1 MEKRDMAEKMVHS
14 KNLRAVIDSMF
25 LSETSML
32 AKHQLDSFNH
42 FIQVLIKDIVQQ
54 YNPVIIYGTFNE
66 ELGKHEQEIKISFGD
81 VAFHSPMIYENDGS
95 MVQMSPEIAR
105 LRSMSYSSNLHVDVL
120 VETTLRSGEKLEEI
134 EVKNKTFEKILV
146 GKIPIMVKSRYC
158 NGDNSEI
165 TKRNCQVDPGG
176 YFIITGSEKV
186 IISQERQAEN
196 KAFCF
201 PVSSVSGTRF
211 SHCVEVKSVPQE
223 GFMPAKP
230 VVLKIASKAN
240 ATGFCLYV
248 HFQGCR
254 KEIPLMI
261 IFKALGIESDRMACD
276 YVFGFKES
284 SIRTTLIGMLRASI
298 EEAEGITQPMALD
311 YIAKYLPVPMRIR
324 QGQPVSP
331 DMRIKHVR
339 HALIHDFLPHLGNNA
354 VQKAYYLGMMVKK
367 LLLYY
372 TKRSDEDDRDSFVNK
387 RVDTPGIMLGNLFRQ
402 SFTRLIKDATCILN
416 REINGGAW
424 KLTNNFHNIITNNN
438 IYKIL
443 KSNIIETNMKY
454 SLATGNWGV
463 KNTTIK
469 IGVAQV
475 LQRLSYL
482 GTLSHLRRI
491 NTPIDKT
498 TKMTKPRKLHPSTY
512 GYICPAETP
521 EGTSIGIVKNM
532 ALSCNITMDVSTSQ
546 IEKCI
551 REFDTFQPIE
561 SNIPGSAIY
570 INGTVIGTV
579 DDMIKLSKHL
589 IQLRRS
595 GIIHTHTGI
604 VPIYQDLELHI
615 YTSGGRLVRP
625 VFIVKNGNLVF
636 NEKHIQFIS
645 ENRHSWN
652 ELIVGNKDFEPAIE
666 YLDVQESGCS
676 MLCEH
681 PNNVYKNP
689 RYTHCEI
696 DPSLLLGIL
705 ASNIVFSNHNQSP
718 RNTYQSA
725 MGKQA
730 MGIYATNFRYR
741 MDMVSNTLWYPTQ
754 PVVMTHNS
762 KHMNMR
768 RIPNGSTVIIA
779 VSSDKGYNQED
790 SLMFNKSSIDRGL
803 FRSSFFRTYHV
814 EERKNQSTGEEEQ
827 FAKPNPNNTLQLR
840 HCSYDALS
848 EDGFP
853 IEGKYVK
860 GGDAIV
866 GKVVPMCNR
875 KKQTTTVFDKEFRD
889 NSTYI
894 RNNED
899 GIVDTKYVS
908 RNSDGYLF
916 CKAKIRSERR
926 PGIGDKFS
934 STCGQKGTIGMIY
947 KAEDMPYSKDGVT
960 PDIIM
965 NPHAFPS
972 RMTFGQL
979 LESLLGIECID
990 KAMHGDGTPFTNIS
1004 VDAIA
1009 SRLEKSGYDKYGES
1023 ELYSGETGKKLTT
1036 KIFMGPTFYQRLK
1049 HMVDDKF
1056 HARSTGPMV
1065 QMTRQPSEGRSRD
1078 GGLRM
1083 GEMERDCLLSHGV
1096 SQFQKEKFMELS
1108 DNFTVYTNSEGMM
1121 CSVNKKSNIVKSFT
1135 NKKTDDKGTISEHR
1149 IPYATKLFLHELQTM
1164 GIAARLQV
1172 VDENET

>member
-1 MEKRDMAEKMVHS
+1 MVHS
-14 KNLRAVIDSMF
+14 KQLRSVIDSMF
-25 LSETSML
+25 KDEQYLL
-32 AKHQLDSFNH
+32 VKHQIDSFDY
-42 FIQVLIKDIVQQ
+42 FITDLIQTIIQQ
-54 YNPVIIYGTFNE
+54 YNPIIIYGSFNE
-66 ELGKHEQEIKISFGD
+66 SLGKHEQEIHIGFGKI
-81 VAFHSPMIYENDGS
+81 ALHPPLIYENDGS

-105 LRSMSYSSNLHVDVL
+105 LRSMSYSSNLHVDVN
-120 VETTLRSGEKLEEI
+120 VETILRTGPSLENEDRKSK
-134 EVKNKTFEKILV
+134 VFEKILI
-146 GKIPIMVKSRYC
+146 GKIPIMVGSRFC
-158 NGDNSEI
+158 NQEHSKINKNTCI
-165 TKRNCQVDPGG
+165 IDPGG
-176 YFIITGSEKV
+176 HFIITGSEKV

-201 PVSSVSGTRF
+201 PVSAVSSTRF
-211 SHCVEVKSVPQE
+211 SHCVEVKSVPDI

-230 VVLKIASKAN
+230 ACVKIASKPTYHGYN
-240 ATGFCLYV
+240 LYV
-248 HFQGCR
+248 HFQGLR
-254 KEIPLMI
+254 KEIPLAI
-261 IFKALGIESDRMACD
+261 VFKALGAYSDKSIFE
-276 YVFGFKES
+276 YVFGS
-284 SIRTTLIGMLRASI
+284 NRPNIRKDLENMLVASI
-298 EEAEGITQPMALD
+298 EDGEYLTQPMALD
-311 YIAKYLPVPMRIR
+311 YISKYLPVPIRMR
-324 QGQPVSP
+324 QGQPITQ
-331 DMRIKHVR
+331 DMRIQHVR
-339 HALIHDFLPHLGNNA
+339 TALIHDFLPHLGDNTT
-354 VQKAYYLGMMVKK
+354 KKMFYLGMMVRK
-367 LLLYY
+367 LLLYF
-372 TKRSDEDDRDSFVNK
+372 TKNIEEDDRDSFENK

-402 SFTRLIKDATCILN
+402 SFTRLIKDATLILN
-416 REINGGAW
+416 REISGGAW
-424 KLTNNFHNIITNNN
+424 KLTNNFHNIITGNN

-463 KNTTIK
+463 KNATVK

-532 ALSCNITMDVSTSQ
+532 ALSCHITKDISTNHVKNIVINFESFKEIDS
-546 IEKCI
+546 K
-551 REFDTFQPIE
+551 DTTGYTTVF
-561 SNIPGSAIY
+561 
-570 INGTVIGTV
+570 INGIIIGFV
-579 DDMIKLSKHL
+579 NDMLQLAKHL
-589 IQLRRS
+589 VTLRRS
-595 GIIHTHTGI
+595 GILH
-604 VPIYQDLELHI
+604 IYTSIIPLYTDYELHI

-625 VFIVKNGNLVF
+625 LFIVENGKLVF
-636 NEKHIQFIS
+636 DERHI
-645 ENRHSWN
+645 EYMKNNKDSWN
-652 ELIVGNKDFEPAIE
+652 TLILGNDKEHIPQAIE
-666 YLDVQESGCS
+666 YIDVQESGSSLICS
-676 MLCEH
+676 NTNLIYQ
-681 PNNVYKNP
+681 NK

-696 DPSLLLGIL
+696 DPSLILGIL

-730 MGIYATNFRYR
+730 MGIYATNFRSR
-741 MDMVSNTLWYPTQ
+741 MDMIANILWYPTQ

-762 KHMNMR
+762 KHMNMQK
-768 RIPNGSTVIIA
+768 IPNGITVIIA

-827 FAKPNPNNTLQLR
+827 FAKPNPNNTLQMR
-840 HCSYDALS
+840 HCSYEALS

-853 IEGKYVK
+853 IEGKKVK

-866 GKVVPMCNR
+866 GKVVPMNNR
-875 KKQTTTVFDKEFRD
+875 KKPNNQSNVFDKEFRD
-889 NSTYI
+889 NSSYI

-899 GIVDTKYVS
+899 GIVDTKYIS
-908 RNSDGYLF
+908 RNSEGYLF

-926 PGIGDKFS
+926 PEIGDKFS
-934 STCGQKGTIGMIY
+934 SVHGQKGTIGMIY
-947 KAEDMPYSKDGVT
+947 KAEDMPYSKDGIT

-972 RMTFGQL
+972 RMTFAQL
-979 LESLLGIECID
+979 LESLLGIECVD

-1004 VDAIA
+1004 VDLIS
-1009 SRLEKSGYDKYGES
+1009 SRLEKSGYDKYGET
-1023 ELYSGETGKKLTT
+1023 ELYSGETGKKLNTS
-1036 KIFMGPTFYQRLK
+1036 IFMGPAFYQRLK

-1083 GEMERDCLLSHGV
+1083 GEMERDCLLAHGV
-1096 SQFQKEKFMELS
+1096 AQFQKEKFMELS
-1108 DNFTVYTNSEGMM
+1108 DNFTVFTNSDGLM
-1121 CSVNKKSNIVKSFT
+1121 CSVNKKENLVNSFT
-1135 NKKTDDKGTISEHR
+1135 DSNNNGTIAEHR

-1164 GIAARLQV
+1164 GIATHMESEQ
-1172 VDENET
+1172 

>member
-1 MEKRDMAEKMVHS
+1 MTIHS
-14 KNLRAVIDSMF
+14 KHLRSVIDCMF
-25 LSETSML
+25 RSETCL
-32 AKHQLDSFNH
+32 LVKHQVDSFDY
-42 FIQVLIKDIVQQ
+42 FISDLIQSIVKQ
-54 YNPVIIYGTFNE
+54 YNPIVIYGAFNE
-66 ELGKHEQEIKISFGD
+66 ELHKHEQEIRISFGSI
-81 VAFHSPMIYENDGS
+81 ALHPPLIYENDGS
-95 MVQMSPEIAR
+95 MIQMCPNMAR
-105 LRSMSYSSNLHVDVL
+105 LRSMSYSSNLHVDVV
-120 VETTLRSGEKLEEI
+120 VETTMRSGKTLEDVEVREK
-134 EVKNKTFEKILV
+134 KFEKILI
-146 GKIPIMVKSRYC
+146 GKIPIMVSSRYC
-158 NGDNSEI
+158 NTGNNKTSKKTCGI
-165 TKRNCQVDPGG
+165 DPGG
-176 YFIITGSEKV
+176 HFIITGSEKV

-201 PVSSVSGTRF
+201 HVSAVSGTRF
-211 SHCVEVKSVPQE
+211 SHCVEVKSVPEE

-230 VVLKIASKAN
+230 ACVKISSKPN
-240 ATGFCLYV
+240 HIGHTLYI
-248 HFQGCR
+248 HFQGLR

-261 IFKALGIESDRMACD
+261 MFKALGVESDKKACD
-276 YVFGFKES
+276 YVFAFRDS
-284 SIRTTLIGMLRASI
+284 TIRKNMIEMLAASI
-298 EEAEGITQPMALD
+298 EEVEGITQPMALD
-311 YIAKYLPVPMRIR
+311 YIAKYLPVPVRVR
-324 QGQPVSP
+324 QGQPVTQ
-331 DMRIKHVR
+331 DMRIQHVR
-339 HALIHDFLPHLGNNA
+339 NSITNDFLPHL
-354 VQKAYYLGMMVKK
+354 KDSSEKKSYYLGMMTRK
-367 LLLYY
+367 LLLYF
-372 TKRSDEDDRDSFVNK
+372 TKRINEDDRDSFENK

-402 SFTRLIKDATCILN
+402 SFTRLIKDATSILN
-416 REINGGAW
+416 REISGGAW
-424 KLTNNFHNIITNNN
+424 KITNNFHNIVTSNN

-463 KNTTIK
+463 KNATVK

-532 ALSCNITMDVSTSQ
+532 ALSCNITMDISSTQVETIVRNFNSFEDVSKGKS
-546 IEKCI
+546 
-551 REFDTFQPIE
+551 
-561 SNIPGSAIY
+561 GSAVF
-570 INGTVIGTV
+570 INGTIIGMV
-579 DDMIKLSKHL
+579 DNMLDLSRHL
-589 IQLRRS
+589 IYLRRS
-595 GIIHTHTGI
+595 CIIHAHTSI
-604 VPIYQDLELHI
+604 VPVYSDFELHI

-625 VFIVKNGNLVF
+625 LFIIENGKLIF
-636 NEKHIQFIS
+636 DDRHIKYMY
-645 ENRHSWN
+645 ETLCSWN
-652 ELIVGNKDFEPAIE
+652 EFVVGCSKFPPAIE
-666 YLDVQESGCS
+666 YIDVQEAGVS
-676 MLCEH
+676 MICEH
-681 PNNVYKNP
+681 PNNVHNIST
-689 RYTHCEI
+689 YTHCEI
-696 DPSLLLGIL
+696 DPSLILGIL

-730 MGIYATNFRYR
+730 MGIYATNFRHR
-741 MDMVSNTLWYPTQ
+741 MDMVANILWYPTRPLVQ
-754 PVVMTHNS
+754 THNS
-762 KHMNMR
+762 RHMNMHR
-768 RIPNGSTVIIA
+768 VPNGSIVIIA
-779 VSSDKGYNQED
+779 VASDKGYNQED

-827 FAKPNPNNTLQLR
+827 FAKPNPNNTLQMR
-840 HCSYDALS
+840 HCSYEALS

-853 IEGKYVK
+853 IEGRTVK

-866 GKVVPMCNR
+866 GKVVPMNNR
-875 KKQTTTVFDKEFRD
+875 KKPSTTTVFDKEFRD

-908 RNSDGYLF
+908 RNSEGYLF

-934 STCGQKGTIGMIY
+934 STHGQKGTIGMIY
-947 KAEDMPYSKDGVT
+947 KAEDMPYSKDGIT

-972 RMTFGQL
+972 RMTFAQL
-979 LESLLGIECID
+979 LESLLGIECVD

-1004 VDAIA
+1004 VDMV
-1009 SRLEKSGYDKYGES
+1009 SDRLEKSGYDRYGET
-1023 ELYSGETGKKLTT
+1023 ELYSGETGQKLNT

-1083 GEMERDCLLSHGV
+1083 GEMERDCLLAHGV
-1096 SQFQKEKFMELS
+1096 AQFQKEKFMELS
-1108 DNFTVYTNSEGMM
+1108 DNFTVFTNKDGMM
-1121 CSVNKKSNIVKSFT
+1121 CSVNKKENIVNSLLDSRGKDIG
-1135 NKKTDDKGTISEHR
+1135 NIWEHR

-1164 GIAARLQV
+1164 GIAAHLHS
-1172 VDENET
+1172 

>member
-1 MEKRDMAEKMVHS
+1 MAIHS
-14 KNLRAVIDSMF
+14 KHLRTVIDCMF
-25 LSETSML
+25 RSENCL
-32 AKHQLDSFNH
+32 LVKHQVDSFDY
-42 FIQVLIKDIVQQ
+42 FISDLIQDIVKQ
-54 YNPVIIYGTFNE
+54 YNPITIYGAYNE
-66 ELGKHEQEIKISFGD
+66 ELQKHEQEIQISFGTI
-81 VAFHSPMIYENDGS
+81 ALHPPLIYENDGS
-95 MVQMSPEIAR
+95 MVQMCPDIAR
-105 LRSMSYSSNLHVDVL
+105 LRSMSYSSNLHVDVIVNTTMRSGPNL
-120 VETTLRSGEKLEEI
+120 DEVETRE
-134 EVKNKTFEKILV
+134 KTFEKILI
-146 GKIPIMVKSRYC
+146 GKIPIMVSSRYC
-158 NGDNSEI
+158 NTGNNKTSKKTCGI
-165 TKRNCQVDPGG
+165 DPGG
-176 YFIITGSEKV
+176 HFIITGSEKV

-201 PVSSVSGTRF
+201 HVSAVSGTRF
-211 SHCVEVKSVPQE
+211 SHCVEVKSVPEE

-230 VVLKIASKAN
+230 ACVKISSKPN
-240 ATGFCLYV
+240 HIGHTLYV
-248 HFQGCR
+248 HFQGLR

-261 IFKALGIESDRMACD
+261 MFKALGVESDKKACD
-276 YVFGFKES
+276 YVFAFRDSTVRKNMIE
-284 SIRTTLIGMLRASI
+284 MLAASI
-298 EEAEGITQPMALD
+298 EEVDNITQPMALD
-311 YIAKYLPVPMRIR
+311 YIAKYLPVPVRVR
-324 QGQPVSP
+324 QGQPVTQ

-339 HALIHDFLPHLGNNA
+339 NSIINDFLPHLKDSSEK
-354 VQKAYYLGMMVKK
+354 KAYYLGMMTRK
-367 LLLYY
+367 LLLYF
-372 TKRSDEDDRDSFVNK
+372 TKRINEDDRDSFENK

-402 SFTRLIKDATCILN
+402 SFTRLIKDATSILN
-416 REINGGAW
+416 REISGGAW
-424 KLTNNFHNIITNNN
+424 KITNNFHNIVTSNN

-463 KNTTIK
+463 KNATVK

-482 GTLSHLRRI
+482 GTLSHLRRV

-532 ALSCNITMDVSTSQ
+532 ALSCNITMDIPSSQVESIVRNFPSFEDISTGKS
-546 IEKCI
+546 
-551 REFDTFQPIE
+551 
-561 SNIPGSAIY
+561 GSAVFV
-570 INGTVIGTV
+570 NGMIIGIV
-579 DDMIKLSKHL
+579 ENMLDLSKHL
-589 IQLRRS
+589 IHLRRS
-595 GIIHTHTGI
+595 CIIHAHTSI
-604 VPIYQDLELHI
+604 VPVFSDFELHI

-625 VFIVKNGNLVF
+625 LFIVNNGKLIF
-636 NEKHIQFIS
+636 DERHIKYMYDT
-645 ENRHSWN
+645 RCSWN
-652 ELIVGNKDFEPAIE
+652 EFVVGCSEFPPAIE
-666 YLDVQESGCS
+666 YIDVQEAGVS
-676 MLCEH
+676 MICEH
-681 PNNVYKNP
+681 PNNVDKIST
-689 RYTHCEI
+689 YTHCEI
-696 DPSLLLGIL
+696 DPSLILGIL

-730 MGIYATNFRYR
+730 MGIYATNFRHR
-741 MDMVSNTLWYPTQ
+741 MDMVANILWYPTR
-754 PVVMTHNS
+754 PLVSTHNS
-762 KHMNMR
+762 RHMNMHR
-768 RIPNGSTVIIA
+768 VPNGSIVIIA
-779 VSSDKGYNQED
+779 VASDKGYNQED

-827 FAKPNPNNTLQLR
+827 FAKPDPNNTLQMR
-840 HCSYDALS
+840 HCSYEALS

-853 IEGKYVK
+853 IEGRSVK

-866 GKVVPMCNR
+866 GKVVPMNNR
-875 KKQTTTVFDKEFRD
+875 KKPSATTVFDKEFRD

-908 RNSDGYLF
+908 RNSEGYLF

-934 STCGQKGTIGMIY
+934 STHGQKGTIGMIY
-947 KAEDMPYSKDGVT
+947 KAEDMPYSKDGIT

-972 RMTFGQL
+972 RMTFAQL
-979 LESLLGIECID
+979 LESLLGIECVD
-990 KAMHGDGTPFTNIS
+990 KGMHGDGTPFTNIS
-1004 VDAIA
+1004 VDMI
-1009 SRLEKSGYDKYGES
+1009 SDRLEKSGYDKYGET
-1023 ELYSGETGKKLTT
+1023 ELYSGETGQKLNT

-1083 GEMERDCLLSHGV
+1083 GEMERDCLLAHGV

-1108 DNFTVYTNSEGMM
+1108 DNFTVFTNKNGMM
-1121 CSVNKKSNIVKSFT
+1121 CSVNKKKNIVNSLL
-1135 NKKTDDKGTISEHR
+1135 DSKGRNIGNIAEHR

-1164 GIAARLQV
+1164 GIAAHLHS
-1172 VDENET
+1172 

>member
-1 MEKRDMAEKMVHS
+1 MKEIIESFFRERSLVNHQLASYDDCIPSGDNSLSRMEKIVRSIRVGTDEEVEDEKGGLI
-14 KNLRAVIDSMF
+14 KLDVIDQDIIIRV
-25 LSETSML
+25 
-32 AKHQLDSFNH
+32 KNIQLGEPT
-42 FIQVLIKDIVQQ
+42 IR
-54 YNPVIIYGTFNE
+54 E
-66 ELGKHEQEIKISFGD
+66 
-81 VAFHSPMIYENDGS
+81 ADGS
-95 MVQMSPEIAR
+95 DHPSQPMECRLRKLTYMSPVRMDFTIFK
-105 LRSMSYSSNLHVDVL
+105 NGVP
-120 VETTLRSGEKLEEI
+120 TQPEKG
-134 EVKNKTFEKILV
+134 VQV
-146 GKIPIMVKSRYC
+146 GNMPIMVRSRRC
-158 NGDNSEI
+158 NLHANHIAGDRVLHPTTSDEDR
-165 TKRNCQVDPGG
+165 KMWEELLRQKGEDPLDPGG
-176 YFIITGSEKV
+176 YFIINGTERVLISMEDLAPNRVTVEINKRYAKKTEVAKIFSQRDGMRKPLTVEKRRDGMLMV
-186 IISQERQAEN
+186 KISTA
-196 KAFCF
+196 
-201 PVSSVSGTRF
+201 GTT
-211 SHCVEVKSVPQE
+211 
-223 GFMPAKP
+223 AIP
-230 VVLKIASKAN
+230 VVL
-240 ATGFCLYV
+240 
-248 HFQGCR
+248 
-254 KEIPLMI
+254 LMR
-261 IFKALGIESDRMACD
+261 ALGIENDQELFQAIAGPTETFKFIVANINEVKDNEEYTVDSMDEAHGWLEKKFAAGQQKEYREARVNQLLDR
-276 YVFGFKES
+276 E
-284 SIRTTLIGMLRASI
+284 L
-298 EEAEGITQPMALD
+298 
-311 YIAKYLPVPMRIR
+311 
-324 QGQPVSP
+324 
-331 DMRIKHVR
+331 
-339 HALIHDFLPHLGNNA
+339 LPHLGDQ
-354 VQKAYYLGMMVKK
+354 VEDRKKKAIFLGRIVRQVLEMAITSRKPNDK
-367 LLLYY
+367 DHYA
-372 TKRSDEDDRDSFVNK
+372 NK
-387 RVDTPGIMLGNLFRQ
+387 RVRLAGDLVEDLFRVSMGQ
-402 SFTRLIKDATCILN
+402 LARDLKYQLERHHN
-416 REINGGAW
+416 RKRELKITSCLRPDV
-424 KLTNNFHNIITNNN
+424 LTS
-438 IYKIL
+438 KI
-443 KSNIIETNMKY
+443 MHA
-454 SLATGNWGV
+454 LATGNWGV

-636 NEKHIQFIS
+636 NEKHIKFIS

-681 PNNVYKNP
+681 PNNVHKNP

-1009 SRLEKSGYDKYGES
+1009 SRLEKSGYDKYGET

-1172 VDENET
+1172 IDENET